1 MSLSFELI
9 VGSKTDIACL
19 IEGLRLHIY
28 AAREAYGGHAHRG
41 ESHVCS
47 CAYTRTLAPRKWR
60 DVGVSS
66 LARTLVVWSLL
77 IAHLIAFL
85 HLNICLTQIF
95 YPQATERIYPKFPKY
110 CQRLTSTGRMFHGT
124 RFEED
129 PEFDTR
135 DHIQTTKLP
144 GNAGKIELEAL
155 VSMSR
160 VETMT
165 SRAALIPGPLA
176 L

>member
-1 MSLSFELI
+1 
-9 VGSKTDIACL
+9 
-19 IEGLRLHIY
+19 
-28 AAREAYGGHAHRG
+28 
-41 ESHVCS
+41 
-47 CAYTRTLAPRKWR
+47 
-60 DVGVSS
+60 
-66 LARTLVVWSLL
+66 
-77 IAHLIAFL
+77 
-85 HLNICLTQIF
+85 
-95 YPQATERIYPKFPKY
+95 
-110 CQRLTSTGRMFHGT
+110 MFHGT

-165 SRAALIPGPLA
+165 SRAVLIPGPLA